1 MSSQLSETQ
10 AKRTQRGLQCSPG
23 ASRDLLQSQKAPR
36 RLKQPAPQ
44 SHSRRGSPPSIAYM
58 SHPAVAIPYVA
69 TRGHLHSP
77 GTAEA
82 GDLLALSI
90 YVGHYPK
97 PPVYRRHQRSS
108 TDLDHHVRCRS
119 SCVIW
124 SRSSALW
131 TLSLHGYGRND
142 DDDAIDDDDHD
153 DDDDDDDDDDEN

>member
-1 MSSQLSETQ
+1 MSRQLSETQ
-10 AKRTQRGLQCSPG
+10 AKRTQRGLQCGPG
-23 ASRDLLQSQKAPR
+23 ASRDVLQSKKAPR

-90 YVGHYPK
+90 YVGLYPK
-97 PPVYRRHQRSS
+97 PPVGLPPSS
-108 TDLDHHVRCRS
+108 TLINRS
-119 SCVIW
+119 GS
-124 SRSSALW
+124 SR
-131 TLSLHGYGRND
+131 
-142 DDDAIDDDDHD
+142 AISKFVCYLVS
-153 DDDDDDDDDDEN
+153 ELCTVELEPEWLRPE